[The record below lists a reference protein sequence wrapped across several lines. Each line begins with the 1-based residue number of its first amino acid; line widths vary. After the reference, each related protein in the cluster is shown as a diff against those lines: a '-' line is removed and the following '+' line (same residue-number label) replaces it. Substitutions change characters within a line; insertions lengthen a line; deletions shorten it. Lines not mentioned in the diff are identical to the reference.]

1 MRKIIRW
8 SFVVSSIMFLSAAAA
23 PSDAEDVDITTSYPS
38 PYGIYQGLS
47 STDDTELATNVNKTL
62 FVGTT
67 TYPFG
72 QTPPKLYVLGSAEAD
87 AFRAYE
93 TSGVYAFIESGT
105 PPDDGWADI
114 GGANILGG
122 YAPTHLDGSPLAL
135 QVKSAGNVG
144 IGTANPQAKL
154 DVVGKVLVN
163 GGGIIHTTNAT
174 QLVMQTVRY
183 RVNYSIP
190 AGVTIRT
197 ITPGKLGGEMPT
209 IIWPKAFSG
218 TPVTAFIAH
227 VDGLPPVDQAG
238 GYGGFAEMIKTL
250 DYPTAT
256 GVTLFINNPQSGLW
270 PVDFNV
276 TIVAIGPE

>member
-1 MRKIIRW
+1 
-8 SFVVSSIMFLSAAAA
+8 MFLSAAAA
-23 PSDAEDVDITTSYPS
+23 PSDAEDVKITTSYPS
-38 PYGIYQGLS
+38 PYGVYQGLS
-47 STDDTELATNVNKTL
+47 STDDTELATDVNKTL

-67 TYPFG
+67 TYPFA
-72 QTPPKLYVLGSAEAD
+72 TPPPKLYVLGSAEAD
-87 AFRAYE
+87 AFRAFE

-114 GGANILGG
+114 GGSNISGG
-122 YAPTHLDGSPLAL
+122 YAPTHLDGNPLAL
-135 QVKSAGNVG
+135 QTRPGNTGNVG
-144 IGTANPQAKL
+144 IGTADPQAKL

-174 QLVMQTVRY
+174 QLIMQTVRY